1 QLRLRVGSE
10 PTGKTQTAA
19 PDSLPS
25 LPTVPES
32 AGAVPVHAAPDLPG
46 YEILSELGRGG
57 MGVVYRARQTALGR
71 VVALKMI
78 RDGALAGAEGVDR
91 FEREAR
97 AVARLQHP
105 NIVQIFEVGRHKG
118 RSFFSL
124 EFVSGGSL
132 AERLARAPLPPAE
145 AARIVGQL

>member
-1 QLRLRVGSE
+1 
-10 PTGKTQTAA
+10 
-19 PDSLPS
+19 
-25 LPTVPES
+25 
-32 AGAVPVHAAPDLPG
+32 
-46 YEILSELGRGG
+46 
-57 MGVVYRARQTALGR
+57 

-78 RDGALAGAEGVDR
+78 RDEALAGAEGVDR

-145 AARIVGQL
+145 AARIVGQLARATHEAHRAGIIHRDLKPANVLLMREGEAPAEPPAPLVSPAGSAGASPSRPLATPKITDFGLAKHV